1 VRDEKG
7 KRTKGVWKNRFGWL
21 VGWLG
26 RMYKQK
32 KEKKKGRKDDAYLFP
47 FFFFLL
53 LRFPPTIPPPSSTL
67 LPPPPPSPS
76 SLPVSTTPFSVSVS
90 ASGLVFPHPPL
101 RPPPP
106 ALFLSFFCPYYLS
119 LSPFRRRC
127 RCCCCCCFY
136 SCLQGTMFS
145 LDLDPDKGYPPL
157 LDLQGRGTS

>member
-1 VRDEKG
+1 MVRDEKG

-21 VGWLG
+21 VGWG
-26 RMYKQK
+26 GCISKR
-32 KEKKKGRKDDAYLFP
+32 KKKRKGEKTMRIFFLS
-47 FFFFLL
+47 FFFFSCV
-53 LRFPPTIPPPSSTL
+53 FPLPSHR
-67 LPPPPPSPS
+67 LPPLFSHPPPSPS